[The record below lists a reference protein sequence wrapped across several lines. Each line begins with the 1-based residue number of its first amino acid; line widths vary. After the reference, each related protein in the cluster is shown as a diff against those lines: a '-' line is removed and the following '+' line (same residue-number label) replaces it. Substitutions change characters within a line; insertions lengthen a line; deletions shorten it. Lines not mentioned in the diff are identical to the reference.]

1 MEGSCRWHCK
11 LHKALCGFT
20 CWFNASMMRP
30 FFKLTCCSC
39 PTLQVAQSHRQ
50 LQQQVQSLSAERDQL
65 AVQHEQREGHLLELQ
80 GQLDLLRNRGSESE
94 AWLTNM

>member
-1 MEGSCRWHCK
+1 MLAQCQYDAPGLKTRCR
-11 LHKALCGFT
+11 
-20 CWFNASMMRP
+20 
-30 FFKLTCCSC
+30 SC

-50 LQQQVQSLSAERDQL
+50 LQQQVRSLSAERDQL
-65 AVQHEQREGHLLELQ
+65 AALHEQREGHLLELQ